1 MSEWMDN
8 AKKWRFL
15 HSDHVAKLMGG
26 TRASYP
32 PSGSDCHH
40 PELWKD
46 AHWNW
51 LFRAPQTLPSPP
63 QAVKDKVA

>member
-15 HSDHVAKLMGG
+15 HADHVARLMAGE
-26 TRASYP
+26 RASYEP
-32 PSGSDCHH
+32 TGSDRIR
-40 PELWKD
+40 PELWKA

-51 LFRAPQTLPSPP
+51 LFRSAAPP
-63 QAVKDKVA
+63 ARH